1 MRDIRRRIMLKPAAF
16 LDRDGVIN
24 HEKGY
29 VYKIRDFDWI
39 AGSQEG
45 IKFLNKNN
53 YHVFVVSNQSG
64 IARGIYNEK
73 DVLRL
78 HEYINS
84 ELRKINAHIDEF
96 FISPYHPM
104 IPNKFEKF
112 INLRKPNA
120 GMLEL
125 AASRW
130 LIDKKNSF
138 LIGDKATD
146 IECAKNYG
154 IRGHLFND
162 GNLLDFI
169 KKSEN
174 L

>member
-1 MRDIRRRIMLKPAAF
+1 MLKPAAF

-29 VYKIRDFDWI
+29 VYKISDFEWI
-39 AGSQEG
+39 EGSKES

-53 YHVFVVSNQSG
+53 YYVFVISNQSG
-64 IARGIYNEK
+64 IARGIYEEK
-73 DVLRL
+73 DVLFL
-78 HEYINS
+78 HNYINS
-84 ELRKINAHIDEF
+84 ELGKIDAHIDEF
-96 FISPYHPM
+96 FISPYNPKF
-104 IPNKFEKF
+104 PNKFQNL
-112 INLRKPNA
+112 INLRKPKT

-125 AASRW
+125 AESRW
-130 LIDKKNSF
+130 SIDKKNSF

-162 GNLLDFI
+162 NNLLDFI